1 MRLIKFIVMA
11 IKSVQNRLMS
21 AQTSKR
27 RDSNSVRI
35 IQMQEDLS
43 IACKEV

>member
-1 MRLIKFIVMA
+1 MRLIKYIVMA

-21 AQTSKR
+21 VQMYKR

-35 IQMQEDLS
+35 IQMQEDLF

>member
-1 MRLIKFIVMA
+1 MA
-11 IKSVQNRLMS
+11 IKSVQDHLMS
-21 AQTSKR
+21 VQMSNK

-35 IQMQEDLS
+35 IQMQGDLS

>member
-1 MRLIKFIVMA
+1 MQLIKFIAMA

-21 AQTSKR
+21 VQMFKR
-27 RDSNSVRI
+27 KDSNSVRI

-43 IACKEV
+43 IACKEA